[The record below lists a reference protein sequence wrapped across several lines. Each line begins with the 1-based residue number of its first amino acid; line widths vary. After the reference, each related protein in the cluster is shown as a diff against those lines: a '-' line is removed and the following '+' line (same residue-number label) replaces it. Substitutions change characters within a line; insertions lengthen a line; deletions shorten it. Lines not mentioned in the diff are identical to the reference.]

1 MDKRSIDDILETI
14 KPLTDEEKVAYLF
27 DIIHEEVSK
36 PWDEVDQ
43 ELVAACSECAEKYN
57 QNVAPVLTEA
67 DVEQRLAEFKQN
79 YGKKVRKP
87 IRTNWVR
94 KAAIIAAAAVLTC
107 MLTLTVAARVCG
119 FQSVGEFAVYAVNN
133 LFPGG
138 TVDQDKITY
147 VYNGESVNYSSL
159 DEWQKR
165 EKLNMM
171 YPSVLPQDVR
181 IDRILRQ
188 DKENGTSTWIYVLN
202 DTTLSIRINSYQS
215 LDVSGDSWTQYA
227 TASGIVFKVMHE
239 KQAVYCSGEYEYIIQ
254 GDDFELLKIIMEG
267 MKYCEK

>member
-79 YGKKVRKP
+79 FGKKIRKP

-94 KAAIIAAAAVLTC
+94 KVAIIAAAAVLTC
-107 MLTLTVAARVCG
+107 MLTLTVAARASG
-119 FQSVGEFAVYAVNN
+119 FKNIGEFVVYAVNN
-133 LFPGG
+133 LFPGES
-138 TVDQDKITY
+138 VDEKKITY
-147 VYNGESVNYSSL
+147 IYNGESVIYK
-159 DEWQKR
+159 DIEEWHMH
-165 EKLNMM
+165 EGIDML
-171 YPSVLPQDVR
+171 YPATLPEGITINKISKIQDTDGKN
-181 IDRILRQ
+181 I
-188 DKENGTSTWIYVLN
+188 
-202 DTTLSIRINSYQS
+202 
-215 LDVSGDSWTQYA
+215 
-227 TASGIVFKVMHE
+227 IVFEFNDPTIFLSVTDYY
-239 KQAVYCSGEYEYIIQ
+239 AVDLSKSDRPVYTTQDGLTFYSIHDQQMVHQTKTHEYIIKS
-254 GDDFELLKIIMEG
+254 DNFDWLIIMMEG
-267 MKYCEK
+267 MK